1 MRGGYEVGQSVAI
14 GRPIANTEVY
24 ILDERMGAVPVGV
37 TGEIYIGGAGLAR
50 GYVGRAELTAERF
63 VPHPHAKEGG
73 KRLYRTGD
81 LGRYRSSGAI
91 EFIGRV
97 DDQVKIRGYRVEP
110 GEVEAALEEQERVR
124 QAVVVVRQE
133 AGGGKRLVAYVESD
147 EVGRGVEEEIR
158 EEVRKRVPEYM
169 VPSRVVAVREMALT
183 ANGKVDRGGMA
194 EEESR
199 EGEERCEGGEARTPV
214 EELLSGIWAEVLGV
228 ARVGVDDDFFEL
240 GGHSLLSTQ
249 VMSRVSEVFK
259 VSLPLRHLF
268 ESPTVAGLAQS
279 VERAI
284 REGRGVYRPPINAAP
299 RDGELPLSFAQGR
312 LWFLNQLEPDSPVY
326 NVGSGLRLMGE
337 LLADA
342 MEETFKAIINRHE
355 SLRTSFA
362 SVDGRPVQV
371 IEPEPRFALPLIDLS
386 ELPSDLREREL
397 NRLAVQESRRVFDLT
412 SAPLLRV
419 SLLRLEES
427 EHVLLFST
435 HHIVSDQWS
444 VGVMIREMAYLYE
457 AFSKGEIPSLP
468 ALPVQ

>member
-50 GYVGRAELTAERF
+50 GYVGRAEMTAERF

-91 EFIGRV
+91 EFIGRI

-249 VMSRVSEVFK
+249 VMSRINEAFNIT
-259 VSLPLRHLF
+259 LPLRTLF
-268 ESPTVAGLAQS
+268 ELPTISELAGA
-279 VERAI
+279 VEAETHLGSAVRL
-284 REGRGVYRPPINAAP
+284 PPIEPAP
-299 RDGELPLSFAQGR
+299 RDSRLPLSFAQHR
-312 LWFLNQLEPDSPVY
+312 MWVFDQLVPGSDVY
-326 NVGSGLRLMGE
+326 NVPFAVRLSGALDVGAFER
-337 LLADA
+337 
-342 MEETFKAIINRHE
+342 TFNEVTRRHE
-355 SLRTSFA
+355 SLRTTFA
-362 SVDGRPVQV
+362 SEDGHPIQIVAERLEMSIPLVDLSGLREAEQTAEARRLAARHNHRP
-371 IEPEPRFALPLIDLS
+371 FDLLKGPLI
-386 ELPSDLREREL
+386 
-397 NRLAVQESRRVFDLT
+397 RVCI
-412 SAPLLRV
+412 
-419 SLLRLEES
+419 LRLS
-427 EHVLLFST
+427 ALEHVALVNM
-435 HHIVSDQWS
+435 HHSISDGWSIGVLHREIV
-444 VGVMIREMAYLYE
+444 ILYE
-457 AFSKGEIPSLP
+457 
-468 ALPVQ
+468 